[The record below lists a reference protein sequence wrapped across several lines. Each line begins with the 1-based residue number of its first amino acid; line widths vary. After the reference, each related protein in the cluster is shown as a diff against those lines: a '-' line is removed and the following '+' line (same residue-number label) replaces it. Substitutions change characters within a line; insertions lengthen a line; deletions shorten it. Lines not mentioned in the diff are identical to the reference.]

1 MSPANYASL
10 KNKVAFVTGG
20 ASGIG
25 ADIVRAFAQQGTR
38 VGFVD
43 IQDDAGQQLALECDP
58 TGTQVKF
65 EHCDITDTAALEK
78 SVASLAGA
86 LGDFQVLVNNAAN
99 DERMDLGQITPEKWD
114 ASFDINLRPQFF
126 AAKAVH
132 KGMRDAGGGAIINL
146 SSISWRSGAADMAPY
161 ATAKSGVIG
170 LTLAL
175 ARAYG
180 PDNIR
185 VNAIEPGA
193 VMTEKQRK
201 LWYPDQKKI
210 DALVNR
216 QLIRHD
222 VLGSDIANSVLFL
235 ASDAAN
241 RITKQTLTIDAGLL

>member
-1 MSPANYASL
+1 MSPAIYASL
-10 KNKVAFVTGG
+10 KNKAVFITGG
-20 ASGIG
+20 ATGIG

-43 IQDDAGQQLALECDP
+43 ILDKAGHELAKECDP
-58 TGTQVKF
+58 SGALVKF
-65 EHCDITDTAALEK
+65 EHCDITDIPALEK
-78 SVASLAGA
+78 SVASLAGV

-99 DERMDLGQITPEKWD
+99 DKRMRLDEITPEDWD
-114 ASFDINLRPQFF
+114 ASLEINLRPQFF
-126 AAKAVH
+126 AARAVH
-132 KGMRDAGGGAIINL
+132 QGMRNAGGGSIINL

-161 ATAKSGVIG
+161 ATAKSGIIG

-193 VMTEKQRK
+193 VMTEKQRR
-201 LWYPDQKKI
+201 LWYPDQEKI
-210 DALVNR
+210 DQLVNR
-216 QLIRHD
+216 QLIRRD

-235 ASDAAN
+235 ASDAASK
-241 RITKQTLTIDAGLL
+241 ITKQTLTIDAGLL